1 MTAFGSLRIWWE
13 GVAGLGVYR
22 IDILFG
28 RSEDWRRIG
37 TRYDQ

>member
-1 MTAFGSLRIWWE
+1 MAESGSLRIWWE